1 MSYPI
6 SLVTGVPR
14 SGTTLACKLLNGVD
28 NVIALHEPL
37 DPQKLC
43 ASKGSHVLSEVKTNI
58 DHIYHSLLAGKDIE
72 HGDSANLVLD
82 NPVSQTM
89 TPGSHIRETSAK
101 RGRLRITAIE
111 QTTKVFIKQNAMF
124 AALAKEL
131 KTAYPLV
138 AIVRNPIDVLTS
150 WMTVNLP
157 VNQGR
162 IPGGERFSPPLKH
175 TLDSINNTV
184 ARQVTIYH
192 WFLSQYLNNGL
203 TVLKYEDI
211 IATKGVA
218 LFDACQVAGIP
229 DDTLLQRHA
238 NRPELKGPL
247 TWVAAHLDY
256 ELMAPFYTKSDIEYS
271 LAQTTANGSP
281 D

>member
-1 MSYPI
+1 MPNI
-6 SLVTGVPR
+6 SLITGVPR
-14 SGTTLACKLLNGVD
+14 SGTTLSCKLLNSVH
-28 NVIALHEPL
+28 NAVALHEPL
-37 DPQKLC
+37 DPQKI
-43 ASKGSHVLSEVKTNI
+43 VLSTHADVLNEIHTSI
-58 DHIYHSLLAGKDIE
+58 SAIRERLLNGDRIE
-72 HGDSANLVLD
+72 HGDGSQLVLD
-82 NPVSQTM
+82 NPISDHTAPD
-89 TPGSHIRETSAK
+89 TTIRQASAK
-101 RGRLRITAIE
+101 RGLLRIAPIDLKTRI
-111 QTTKVFIKQNAMF
+111 FIKQNAMF

-256 ELMAPFYTKSDIEYS
+256 KLMAPFYTKSDIEYS